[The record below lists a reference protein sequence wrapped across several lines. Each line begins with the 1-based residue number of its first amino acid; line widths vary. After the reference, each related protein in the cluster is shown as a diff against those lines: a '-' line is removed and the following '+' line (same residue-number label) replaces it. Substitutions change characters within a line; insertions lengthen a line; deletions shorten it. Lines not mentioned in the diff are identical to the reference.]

1 MERITDLPFKPLS
14 EFDNC
19 CLVLTNYMDVACFT
33 SFDSGTGNVAE
44 RGVHK
49 TWSIF
54 KMKSKSVYELSA
66 HAK

>member
-49 TWSIF
+49 T
-54 KMKSKSVYELSA
+54 
-66 HAK
+66 